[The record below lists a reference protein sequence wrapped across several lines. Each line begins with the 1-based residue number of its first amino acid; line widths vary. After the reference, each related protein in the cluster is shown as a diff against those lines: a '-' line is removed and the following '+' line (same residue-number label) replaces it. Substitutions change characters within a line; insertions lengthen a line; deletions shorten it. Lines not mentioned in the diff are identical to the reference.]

1 MKTICVYDNHVEPNV
16 FIKNIIGQ
24 KTFGEVILKRKSIKD
39 KFLSF
44 IKKQSVIDE
53 ILELDHSW
61 QVDALIARIRHE
73 GDDTHIV
80 HIFF

>member
-39 KFLSF
+39 KFLMNVNHLQ
-44 IKKQSVIDE
+44 KM
-53 ILELDHSW
+53 
-61 QVDALIARIRHE
+61 
-73 GDDTHIV
+73 
-80 HIFF
+80 